1 VRISVVTVCLNS
13 AATIRDT
20 LSSVQAQDHPDVEHI
35 VVDGGS
41 TDGTLQ
47 ILEEHA
53 GRIHQLIR
61 GPDRGIYD
69 ALNKGIAAATG
80 EAIGVLHADDRYEAN
95 DVLGAVDRTFAQAPG
110 AQVVFGDLVF
120 VSSRDPQR
128 VVRYYGSAAFRP
140 WKLRFGWMPPHPAS
154 FFRRAAMDR
163 LGPYATDMKISADYE
178 MFVKAFLVHHLP
190 YARIDRVLVR
200 MRTGGLSTAGI
211 GSSIRLNRE
220 IVTACRRNGI
230 YTNLPL
236 VMLKTP
242 FKLAELLKIPA
253 DQR

>member
-1 VRISVVTVCLNS
+1 MKISVVTVCLNS

-20 LSSVQAQDHPDVEHI
+20 LDSVLAQDHPDLEYI

-41 TDGTLQ
+41 SDGTLD
-47 ILEEHA
+47 ILAEYA
-53 GRIHQLIR
+53 GRIHRLLH
-61 GPDRGIYD
+61 GPDEGIYD
-69 ALNKGIAAATG
+69 ALNKGVAAATG
-80 EAIGVLHADDRYEAN
+80 EVIGVLHADDRYASN
-95 DVLGAVDRTFAQAPG
+95 DVLRAVADRFTRSPD

-120 VSSRDPQR
+120 VSPRDPQR

-154 FFRRAAMDR
+154 FFRREAMGR

-242 FKLAELLKIPA
+242 FKLVELLRIPA